1 MNNSNHFSIFN
12 YIKSKLEK
20 DISVG
25 SEEFVT
31 VILNMD
37 NNGEPYIEINYKDE
51 YGEEAGLTKNFDK
64 LYNLSDC
71 ASNYSDA
78 FDTYNNNSIVSVIY
92 DTTSEK
98 FNLIK
103 VRNGNY
109 IGKKYMVDY
118 DGIIF
123 VGYII
128 ENKKMS
134 MEQKI
139 KILYKEV
146 IESIMHSAYTNS
158 YENNFIFMA
167 GDQILNNIC
176 MICDFKDGN
185 MENNDIE
192 STSRGNIET
201 IEEVFQIKLNC
212 INKQKT
218 LN

>member
-1 MNNSNHFSIFN
+1 MNNNNHFSIIN

-20 DISVG
+20 NISVG

-31 VILNMD
+31 VILNRD
-37 NNGEPYIEINYKDE
+37 NNGEPYIDINYKDE
-51 YGEEAGLTKNFDK
+51 YGEEAGLTKNFNK
-64 LYNLSDC
+64 LYNLYDC
-71 ASNYSDA
+71 ASNYS
-78 FDTYNNNSIVSVIY
+78 DTYNNNSIVSVIY

-118 DGIIF
+118 DGVIF

-146 IESIMHSAYTNS
+146 IENIMDSVYRND
-158 YENNFIFMA
+158 YEDNFIFMA

-185 MENNDIE
+185 MTNDDLE
-192 STSRGNIET
+192 GTSRGNIET
-201 IEEVFQIKLNC
+201 IEEVFQIKLSY

-218 LN
+218 LK